1 MYPMVAETYSK
12 QGFQIKIIAGGANP
26 IYAIKYAENEHPI
39 IGFSKKYDNDFNP
52 KNNFIAILTCTQAD
66 GGCPFLTGAE
76 SRVPITFEDPKI
88 FDNMPQQTEK
98 YIERS
103 LQIATEMFYVF
114 SQIKK

>member
-1 MYPMVAETYSK
+1 MAETTPCTVNWPDVALAA
-12 QGFQIKIIAGGANP
+12 Q
-26 IYAIKYAENEHPI
+26 
-39 IGFSKKYDNDFNP
+39 KKT
-52 KNNFIAILTCTQAD
+52 LTCTQAD
-66 GGCPFLTGAE
+66 GGCPFVTGAE